1 MGKIS
6 VAGNSK
12 KEREDV
18 VGLVTPRKDQKTHKN
33 RDKDTQHGLNQPPS
47 PTPKRPLNKAKGGC
61 CCRVCLFTLGVVVVT
76 ILFAAFAC
84 FLDYQQGHGH
94 LVDQT
99 SRMSKELKDKSK
111 YIVEVFYQTPQNLD
125 RLIKGILKKGNTS
138 EIRMGNETLHKE
150 DSKVNIGST
159 IPGDKKENHEV
170 EDDIGFSDIGQFFAG
185 LMYDV
190 GSIFAA
196 ELNES
201 ERVEVPVN
209 ADIDYPRTVEQE
221 ELEEKDEV
229 FVSEEGIVG
238 NDLNLNVFEFTTEK
252 PIDWE
257 EVFEDHEEMYIEE
270 HSVKPVPRKE
280 EFLDATSDK
289 HDH

>member
-1 MGKIS
+1 
-6 VAGNSK
+6 
-12 KEREDV
+12 
-18 VGLVTPRKDQKTHKN
+18 
-33 RDKDTQHGLNQPPS
+33 
-47 PTPKRPLNKAKGGC
+47 
-61 CCRVCLFTLGVVVVT
+61 
-76 ILFAAFAC
+76 
-84 FLDYQQGHGH
+84 
-94 LVDQT
+94 
-99 SRMSKELKDKSK
+99 
-111 YIVEVFYQTPQNLD
+111 
-125 RLIKGILKKGNTS
+125 
-138 EIRMGNETLHKE
+138 MGNETLYMD
-150 DSKVNIGST
+150 DSKVNGSNPY
-159 IPGDKKENHEV
+159 PGDKKENHEV

-209 ADIDYPRTVEQE
+209 ADIDYPRTVDKE

-229 FVSEEGIVG
+229 FLSEEGIVG

-257 EVFEDHEEMYIEE
+257 EVFEDNGEMYIEE

-280 EFLDATSDK
+280 EFLDITSD
-289 HDH
+289 

>member
-1 MGKIS
+1 M
-6 VAGNSK
+6 
-12 KEREDV
+12 
-18 VGLVTPRKDQKTHKN
+18 N
-33 RDKDTQHGLNQPPS
+33 RDKDTQRGLNQPPS

-61 CCRVCLFTLGVVVVT
+61 CCRVCLFILGILVVT

-111 YIVEVFYQTPQNLD
+111 YVVEVFYQTPQNLDLD

-138 EIRMGNETLHKE
+138 EMRMGNETLHKD
-150 DSKVNIGST
+150 DSKVNNGSN
-159 IPGDKKENHEV
+159 PGDKKENHEV

-196 ELNES
+196 QLNES

-209 ADIDYPRTVEQE
+209 ADLDDPRTVNKE
-221 ELEEKDEV
+221 ELEVNDKV
-229 FVSEEGIVG
+229 FLSEGIVG
-238 NDLNLNVFEFTTEK
+238 NDLDLNVFEFTTEK

-257 EVFEDHEEMYIEE
+257 EVFEDNGEMYIEE
-270 HSVKPVPRKE
+270 HSVKLVPRKE
-280 EFLDATSDK
+280 EFLDVTSDK

>member
-1 MGKIS
+1 M
-6 VAGNSK
+6 
-12 KEREDV
+12 
-18 VGLVTPRKDQKTHKN
+18 N
-33 RDKDTQHGLNQPPS
+33 RDKDTQRGLNQPPS

-61 CCRVCLFTLGVVVVT
+61 CCRVCLFTLGVVVIT

-138 EIRMGNETLHKE
+138 EIRMGNETLYKD

-209 ADIDYPRTVEQE
+209 ADIDYPRITDKEG
-221 ELEEKDEV
+221 LEKNDEV
-229 FVSEEGIVG
+229 FLSEEGIVG

-270 HSVKPVPRKE
+270 HSVKPLPRKE

-289 HDH
+289 HNH